1 MKTTNLKTAA
11 ITALFGIGLLA
22 GCTNS
27 TTNQKT
33 SDMEIFNRCENS
45 NDILIA
51 IENWKTVHPL
61 LKILPVDWNYTI
73 PFGILHAPE
82 PSKTVQRFLQAIPA
96 VMEL

>member
-1 MKTTNLKTAA
+1 M
-11 ITALFGIGLLA
+11 
-22 GCTNS
+22 
-27 TTNQKT
+27 
-33 SDMEIFNRCENS
+33 
-45 NDILIA
+45 IA